1 MLKSEAVYCNS
12 GQRVKALLEVA
23 ELLMQLTDLM
33 QASVRQG
40 EWEQFG
46 ELTLQREELFKRFF
60 KLKGELDEL
69 NSNGALADADLA
81 ELKNDLPAV
90 IEKVTK
96 VNQEIYDTIIER
108 KQELSQLMG
117 DAQQGL
123 VFLKRVSNRINQ
135 SRVISRIL

>member
-1 MLKSEAVYCNS
+1 MSKSEAVYYNS
-12 GQRVKALLEVA
+12 GQRVKELLEAA
-23 ELLMQLTDLM
+23 ESLLQLTDSM
-33 QASVRQG
+33 QVSVRRE

-46 ELTLQREELFKRFF
+46 ELTLQREELFERFF
-60 KLKGELDEL
+60 KIKGELDEL
-69 NSNGALADADLA
+69 NSNGALADADLSK
-81 ELKNDLPAV
+81 LRDVLPAV

-108 KQELSQLMG
+108 KQELSQLME

>member
-1 MLKSEAVYCNS
+1 MSKSEAVYYNS
-12 GQRVKALLEVA
+12 GQRVKELLEAA
-23 ELLMQLTDLM
+23 ESLLQLTDSM
-33 QASVRQG
+33 QVSVRRE

-46 ELTLQREELFKRFF
+46 ELTLQREELFERFF
-60 KLKGELDEL
+60 KIKGELDEL
-69 NSNGALADADLA
+69 NSNGALADADLSK
-81 ELKNDLPAV
+81 LRDVLPAV

>member
-108 KQELSQLMG
+108 KQELSQLME

>member
-1 MLKSEAVYCNS
+1 MSKSEAVYYNS
-12 GQRVKALLEVA
+12 EQRVK
-23 ELLMQLTDLM
+23 ELLVAAESLSQLTDSM
-33 QASVRQG
+33 QVSVRRE

-46 ELTLQREELFKRFF
+46 ELTLQREELFERFF
-60 KLKGELDEL
+60 KIKGELDEL
-69 NSNGALADADLA
+69 NSNGALADADLSK
-81 ELKNDLPAV
+81 LRDVLPAV

-108 KQELSQLMG
+108 KQELSQLME